1 MSAQPPFEL
10 PDDSAAHD
18 HDAEPLLAPDLS
30 ESLRLELEGEEGSF
44 LLKLRVDLCWE
55 PDHAT
60 ALLTRMYS
68 YIHSTVGSKLLN
80 RKVAGDMW
88 LVIHFIRN
96 WSSHE
101 AFRHANPYPDEYY
114 NEVYELLFILG
125 DWYFT
130 GECPFTHPES
140 VMEEI
145 RSLQQFNIG

>member
-1 MSAQPPFEL
+1 MSSQPPYE
-10 PDDSAAHD
+10 PSDHSASDDTES
-18 HDAEPLLAPDLS
+18 LLAPDPS
-30 ESLRLELEGEEGSF
+30 ESFRRELDGEENSF
-44 LLKLRVDLCWE
+44 ILKLRVDLCWE
-55 PDHAT
+55 PDHAV

-68 YIHSTVGSKLLN
+68 YIHSTVGARVLH
-80 RKVAGDMW
+80 REVAGDIW
-88 LVIHFIRN
+88 FLIQFIRN

-114 NEVYELLFILG
+114 NEVYELLYILG

-145 RSLQQFNIG
+145 RSLGQFNGRA